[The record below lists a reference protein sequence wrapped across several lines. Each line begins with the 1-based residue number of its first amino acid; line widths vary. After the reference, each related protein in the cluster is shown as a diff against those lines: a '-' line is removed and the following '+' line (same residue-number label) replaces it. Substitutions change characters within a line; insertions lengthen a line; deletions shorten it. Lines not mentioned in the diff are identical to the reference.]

1 MTLIKPR
8 LYLMKIVVAMDSFKA
23 GLSAA
28 EACGIV
34 ADAVGEYM
42 PTAVVVKKPMA
53 DGGEGTAQV
62 MMDASGGRWVP
73 RTVTGP
79 FEDMR
84 VKAGFV
90 WFETDKTA
98 VVEMAAASGLEL
110 LARDQ
115 LNPMKTTTYG
125 TGELIKKASEYGAEK
140 ILLAVGGSAT
150 VDGGVGAAEALG
162 FSFLDAKGSPVP
174 PGGRGLFLIE
184 TIVRPEG
191 LHLPPVEVLCDVDNP
206 LCGENGAAKVY
217 GPQKGATGRMV
228 DWLDN
233 GLAHLAAIVS
243 EQLGRDIA
251 NLPGAAAAGGLAAG
265 AAAFMN
271 AAIVS
276 GIEVVVARS
285 KLGDELKN
293 ADWVIT
299 GEGRFDTQSLQGKVV
314 SGICRMA
321 RKYAVRVAVVA
332 GQVAL
337 SAKEY
342 ERFGIVDALA
352 CRRRGMTVD
361 YAVRNSR
368 ALLHDA
374 ARGLAERLFI
384 G

>member
-1 MTLIKPR
+1 
-8 LYLMKIVVAMDSFKA
+8 MKIVVAMDSFKA
-23 GLSAA
+23 SLSAA

-53 DGGEGTAQV
+53 DGGEGTARV
-62 MMDASGGRWVP
+62 MMDASDGQWVP
-73 RTVTGP
+73 QTVTGP

-84 VKAGFV
+84 VKAGFA
-90 WFETDKTA
+90 WFQTDRTA

-110 LARDQ
+110 LSRDQ

-150 VDGGVGAAEALG
+150 VDGGVGAAAALG
-162 FSFLDAKGSPVP
+162 WAFLDAKGSPVP
-174 PGGRGLFLIE
+174 PGGMGLLKIE
-184 TIVRPEG
+184 KIVRPKE

-206 LCGENGAAKVY
+206 LCGDNGAAKVY
-217 GPQKGATGRMV
+217 APQKGATDRMV
-228 DWLDN
+228 DRLEK
-233 GLAHLAAIVS
+233 GLAHLAAIVTK
-243 EQLGRDIA
+243 QLGRDIQD
-251 NLPGAAAAGGLAAG
+251 LPGAAAAGGLAAG

-276 GIEVVVARS
+276 GIEVVMARS
-285 KLGDELKN
+285 KLADELKN
-293 ADWVIT
+293 ADCVIT
-299 GEGRFDTQSLQGKVV
+299 GEGRFDSQSLQGKVV

-321 RKYAVRVAVVA
+321 RKYAVRVAVLA
-332 GQVAL
+332 GQIAVA
-337 SAKEY
+337 AKEY

-352 CRRRGMTVD
+352 CRSKGMTVE
-361 YAVRNSR
+361 YAVRHSR

-374 ARGLAERLFI
+374 AHELAQRLSI
-384 G
+384 K